1 MTLDDFTSTLADTA
15 PPGALARPLA
25 ALWWAKK
32 NDWDKAHAIVMDD
45 EGADAAWVHAW
56 LHRVEGDLPNAR
68 YLVPAGRA
76 SGRQRRA
83 GVGMD
88 RGGDGAPRQRARVI
102 GSNNICGQQ
111 ALHP

>member
-68 YLVPAGRA
+68 YWYRQAGRPDA
-76 SGRQRRA
+76 KCALESEWTAVVTALLANERA
-83 GVGMD
+83 
-88 RGGDGAPRQRARVI
+88 
-102 GSNNICGQQ
+102 
-111 ALHP
+111 